1 MNCEDIKHVFPLVS
15 KYYRYKKIK
24 KGKYLYK
31 KNFIIKIIYI
41 FRNQIGN

>member
-24 KGKYLYK
+24 RGEVPLQKI
-31 KNFIIKIIYI
+31 IIKIIYI
-41 FRNQIGN
+41 YLEIK